1 MCALQE
7 PVVDIGRNEIN
18 VLLFIIIIIIIIIII
33 MLVKLQD

>member
-1 MCALQE
+1 MCVLQE

-18 VLLFIIIIIIIIIII
+18 VLSFITIIIIIIIII